1 MSQDTRPVLAFFT
14 TERCGPARR
23 MESVLAHLS
32 RKERD
37 RLRVT
42 RIDVEAK
49 PELAERLRVATIP
62 TLLLIKDKRVVG
74 RIEGRASAPSIERL
88 IDRHLEADREL
99 VGAAAAVAPA
109 A

>member
-14 TERCGPARR
+14 NEQCGPARR

-42 RIDVEAK
+42 RVDIEAK
-49 PELAERLRVATIP
+49 PEVAERLRVSTVP
-62 TLLLIKDKRVVG
+62 TLLLIKGKRVVG
-74 RIEGRASAPSIERL
+74 RIEGRASAPRIERM
-88 IDRHLEADREL
+88 IERHLEADE
-99 VGAAAAVAPA
+99 VPASAVASAAA
-109 A
+109 